1 MSEDTNV
8 TDPVVNP
15 VDDTIFTLKFTGS
28 DLNKILN
35 IIAQLPYANVFALIN
50 SIQNQ
55 AQAQMAAAE
64 EVPVT
69 E

>member
-8 TDPVVNP
+8 TEPVANP
-15 VDDTIFTLKFTGS
+15 VDETMFTLKFTGS

-55 AQAQMAAAE
+55 AQAQMAATEA
-64 EVPVT
+64 PVT

>member
-1 MSEDTNV
+1 MSEV
-8 TDPVVNP
+8 TEPVVNP
-15 VDDTIFTLKFTGS
+15 VDETIFTLKFTGS

-50 SIQNQ
+50 SIQSQ
-55 AQAQMAAAE
+55 AQAQIAAAE
-64 EVPVT
+64 EAPVT

>member
-1 MSEDTNV
+1 MSEDANV
-8 TDPVVNP
+8 AEPVSNP
-15 VDDTIFTLKFTGS
+15 VDETIFTLKFTGS

-50 SIQNQ
+50 SIQSQ
-55 AQAQMAAAE
+55 AQAQMATAE
-64 EVPVT
+64 ASTT

>member
-1 MSEDTNV
+1 MSEV
-8 TDPVVNP
+8 TEPVVNP
-15 VDDTIFTLKFTGS
+15 VDETIFTLKFTGS

-50 SIQNQ
+50 SIQSQ
-55 AQAQMAAAE
+55 AQAQIAAAE
-64 EVPVT
+64 EVSTT